1 MPATL
6 EEFATL
12 HNRLISDHGVD
23 AVSIGT
29 MLLAFWQHTPESAR
43 AAQAKVLMPCVHA
56 RLREIKLAPRDLEA
70 AMRDID
76 RANDTLRLLG
86 SLDW

>member
-23 AVSIGT
+23 AVALGT
-29 MLLAFWQHTPESAR
+29 MLYAFWQHTPESAR
-43 AAQAKVLMPCVHA
+43 SEQAKVLMPCVHA
-56 RLREIKLAPRDLEA
+56 RLRELQMTPRDLEA